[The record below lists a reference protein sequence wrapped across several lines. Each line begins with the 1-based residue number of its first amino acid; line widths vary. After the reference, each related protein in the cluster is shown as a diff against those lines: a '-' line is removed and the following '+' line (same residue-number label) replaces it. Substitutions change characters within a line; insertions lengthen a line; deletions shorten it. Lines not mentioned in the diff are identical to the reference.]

1 MNLAQRERAALAD
14 LLDELGPDA
23 PTLCEGWTTRDL
35 AAHLV
40 IREGRPDAGL
50 GLVISPMAAWTR
62 HVQDRAATG
71 DYSELVERV
80 RTGPPT
86 LSAFSLPGVDA
97 NANGFEYLVHHEDV
111 RRAQPAWQPRQ
122 LPEQAADGIWHRLTK
137 AGKLIFRRSPT
148 GVTLLRPGGQTT
160 VAKRGDPMVTV
171 VGEPVELVLQAY
183 GRSDHARVEILGDD
197 AAIAAF
203 TGGSFGV

>member
-1 MNLAQRERAALAD
+1 MNLAQHERAALAD

-40 IREGRPDAGL
+40 VREGRPDAGL
-50 GLVISPMAAWTR
+50 GLVIPPMSGWTR

-71 DYSELVERV
+71 DYSALVDKV
-80 RTGPPT
+80 RTGPPM

-97 NANGFEYLVHHEDV
+97 NANGFEFLVHHEDV
-111 RRAQPAWQPRQ
+111 RRAQPDWQPRK
-122 LPEQAADGIWHRLTK
+122 LPAEAEDGVWRRLTK
-137 AGKLIFRRSPT
+137 AGKVVFRRSPT

-160 VAKRGDPMVTV
+160 VARGGEPMVTV
-171 VGEPVELVLQAY
+171 VGDPVELVLEGF
-183 GRSDHARVEILGDD
+183 GRSEHADVEILGDD

-203 TGGSFGV
+203 TGASFNV